1 MKKKTVTLKDYII
14 AISIFLIALVV
25 GIFIFYSG
33 VQHSIKTNS
42 QEKISLNVSRQSEH
56 LRTIFDINYQYL
68 NEIAW
73 QIGKSDSL
81 ISQNNIDRLEA
92 IVEKTDLDR
101 AALIEPDGTAH
112 YDNGVEKDLAYRRYF
127 KEAMSGKETL
137 SDPLESSVDQQT
149 RVVLGVP
156 IYNSDNEIIGI
167 LGGSCNVT
175 LLSHMLF
182 DDLFYGEG
190 DTLVVKQDGTI
201 IAQEEGDSQQKREI
215 SYGGNLLNYY
225 EEKNRNQAQT
235 LNMLKSD
242 FKAGKEGVVQLG
254 LDDTSKSDYYLAYTP
269 PKTMKN
275 LSEMRMLCSGFIILN
290 FWKVSRVIFDGRRVR
305 KSRIINF
312 LYLKVRR
319 R

>member
-112 YDNGVEKDLAYRRYF
+112 YDNGVEKDLAY
-127 KEAMSGKETL
+127 
-137 SDPLESSVDQQT
+137 
-149 RVVLGVP
+149 
-156 IYNSDNEIIGI
+156 
-167 LGGSCNVT
+167 
-175 LLSHMLF
+175 
-182 DDLFYGEG
+182 
-190 DTLVVKQDGTI
+190 
-201 IAQEEGDSQQKREI
+201 
-215 SYGGNLLNYY
+215 
-225 EEKNRNQAQT
+225 
-235 LNMLKSD
+235 
-242 FKAGKEGVVQLG
+242 
-254 LDDTSKSDYYLAYTP
+254 
-269 PKTMKN
+269 
-275 LSEMRMLCSGFIILN
+275 
-290 FWKVSRVIFDGRRVR
+290 
-305 KSRIINF
+305 
-312 LYLKVRR
+312 
-319 R
+319 